1 MCGNRWADI
10 GLPLECANGYGGD
23 MITREEV
30 EKLAVLL
37 SRAGVSWYEAAWANM
52 VMDKLRALALEQEA
66 LPKVVN
72 KLPDVAKPET
82 D

>member
-1 MCGNRWADI
+1 
-10 GLPLECANGYGGD
+10 
-23 MITREEV
+23 MITVQEIEM
-30 EKLAVLL
+30 LAGLL
-37 SRAGVSWYEAAWANM
+37 QRAGVNQYEAAWANM